1 MKPITFKEVNKIYAK
16 DQPEYFPLPVFESDA
31 QGGEVTF
38 CSYLT
43 FKERLKVL
51 FTGKIWVSLL
61 TFGKPLTPSFL
72 TINKK
77 DVIE

>member
-1 MKPITFKEVNKIYAK
+1 MTPITFKEVNKVYAK
-16 DQPEYFPLPVFESDA
+16 DQPEYLTLPVFASENEN
-31 QGGEVTF
+31 GEVTF
-38 CSYLT
+38 CSYLS

-72 TINKK
+72 TVNKK
-77 DVIE
+77 EVIK